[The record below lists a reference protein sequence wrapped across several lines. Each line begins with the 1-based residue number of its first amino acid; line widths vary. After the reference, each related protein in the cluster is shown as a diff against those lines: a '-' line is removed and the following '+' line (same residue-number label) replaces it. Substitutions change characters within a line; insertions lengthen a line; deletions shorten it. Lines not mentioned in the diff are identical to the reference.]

1 MFFDEQSLVRRF
13 LKHVQGI
20 TSPWGEIK
28 IKPEFF
34 YNRGRTDLVAVSEDG
49 KVIAFEAKLKR
60 WKTALHQAYRN
71 KCFADLSYVVLPEDA
86 DSYASRYSG
95 EFARRGVGLCFVSDN
110 DLTIIH
116 EAAES
121 APLQPWLH
129 EQAFSFACASKS
141 EYV

>member
-1 MFFDEQSLVRRF
+1 MFSDEQSLVCVF
-13 LKHVQGI
+13 VKHVQGV

-28 IKPEFF
+28 IKSEFF

-71 KCFADLSYVVLPEDA
+71 KCFADLSYVVLPEDSA
-86 DSYASRYSG
+86 LCASRYSG
-95 EFARRGVGLCFVSDN
+95 EFVRRGVGLCFVSHT
-110 DLTIIH
+110 DLAIIH

-121 APLQPWLH
+121 APLQPWLR
-129 EQAFSFACASKS
+129 EQAFSFACA
-141 EYV
+141 

>member
-1 MFFDEQSLVRRF
+1 MFSDEQSLVRVF
-13 LKHVQGI
+13 VKHVQKV

-71 KCFADLSYVVLPEDA
+71 KCFADLSYVVLPEDSA
-86 DSYASRYSG
+86 PSASRYSG
-95 EFARRGVGLCFVSDN
+95 EFMRRGVGLCFVSHS
-110 DLTIIH
+110 DLAIIH
-116 EAAES
+116 EAVQS
-121 APLQPWLH
+121 APLQPWLR
-129 EQAFSFACASKS
+129 EQALSFACASKS
-141 EYV
+141 

>member
-13 LKHVQGI
+13 LEHAQVS
-20 TSPWGEIK
+20 SPWGEIR

-49 KVIAFEAKLKR
+49 KVIAFEAKLKY

-71 KCFADLSYVVLPEDA
+71 KCFADLSYVVLPEDSA
-86 DSYASRYSG
+86 LFASRYSG
-95 EFARRGVGLCFVSDN
+95 EFTRRGVGLCFVSDN
-110 DLTIIH
+110 DLKIIH

-121 APLQPWLH
+121 VPLQPWLR
-129 EQAFSFACASKS
+129 EQAFSYACAS
-141 EYV
+141 ER